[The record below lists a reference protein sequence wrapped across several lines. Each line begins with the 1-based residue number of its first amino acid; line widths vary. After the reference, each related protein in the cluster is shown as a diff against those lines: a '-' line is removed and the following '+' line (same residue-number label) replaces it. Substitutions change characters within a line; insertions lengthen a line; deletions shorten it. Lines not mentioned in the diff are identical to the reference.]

1 MYIQSITMEYDIK
14 PPRYTQVKNIY
25 NHAGKTIRVIDYK
38 HYTENNEKR
47 YSANSKFF
55 LADAKYCQFC
65 KARCCDPVPR
75 KHVTEKSRASI
86 MREIR
91 YDQE

>member
-1 MYIQSITMEYDIK
+1 MQSTTIEYDIK

-38 HYTENNEKR
+38 HYTENNMKR
-47 YSANSKFF
+47 YSANSKYF
-55 LADAKYCQFC
+55 LVDAKYCQIC
-65 KARCCDPVPR
+65 KTRCRDPVDR
-75 KHVTEKSRASI
+75 KNVKQKSKADI

-91 YDQE
+91 YDLNI